1 MFIYLIFVP
10 VLLALWHYV
19 YRRLWPRGLT
29 ARMTFSAGPV
39 CAGEEAEVTEV
50 IANRKKL
57 PVPELEVGFRIEK
70 GVEFPGSDNIVTSD
84 YVYKR
89 DIFSL
94 RPMEEVTRR
103 YALSCVKRGRY
114 HISQISVKAWS
125 VFHDVEYEIESVGE
139 DELLVY
145 AGRTN
150 VSALTASIDALLG
163 SREAER
169 RFMEDPFSFASIRE
183 YTPADPMKTV
193 NWKATARTGSLMVN
207 TYASVKSEK
216 FFIFLDVTDD
226 GILLQEDLVEEGI
239 RAAASLIRTLVREG
253 RETGLAVN
261 SAPPAVFLPK
271 RGAEQLSLI
280 ERFLTADF
288 HKEGTSD
295 FTQLTAGTA
304 PGRDWI
310 CVVISKELRRDPVY
324 GLMQFRRAGQTVL
337 AVCPV
342 REEGGVRLRVL

>member
-1 MFIYLIFVP
+1 MFIYLILVP
-10 VLLALWHYV
+10 VLLGIWHHV

-29 ARMTFSAGPV
+29 ARITFSAGPV
-39 CAGEEAEVTEV
+39 CAGEEAEVTET
-50 IANRKKL
+50 ISNRKKL
-57 PVPELEVGFRIEK
+57 PVTELEVGFRIEK

-103 YALSCVKRGRY
+103 YALACVRRGRY

-125 VFHDVEYEIESVGE
+125 VFHDVEYEMESAGE
-139 DELLVY
+139 DTLYVY
-145 AGRTN
+145 AGYTDI
-150 VSALTASIDALLG
+150 SALTASIDVLLG

-193 NWKATARTGSLMVN
+193 NWKATARTGALMVN
-207 TYASVKSEK
+207 TYASVRSEK
-216 FFIFLDVTDD
+216 FFIFLDVSDE
-226 GILLQEDLVEEGI
+226 GILREEELVEEGI
-239 RAAASLIRTLVREG
+239 RAAASLIRSLVKQG

-261 SAPPAVFLPK
+261 SSPPMVFSPK
-271 RGAEQLSLI
+271 RGGEQLGLI

-288 HKEGTSD
+288 YKEGTSA
-295 FTQLTAGTA
+295 FTQLTGEAV

-310 CVVISKELRRDPVY
+310 CVVISKEFRKDPQY
-324 GLMQFRRAGQTVL
+324 GLSPFRRTAQPVL

-342 REEGGVRLRVL
+342 REEGGARLRVL